1 MLDMTCSE
9 KRSALAVKALNRH
22 VQELG
27 SLRFPEQHRT
37 NYLSPNLQRIL
48 CSLIPVEIN
57 RNEVSE
63 HLCGSEPLPVLKLK
77 FCQLSACLVYL
88 D

>member
-1 MLDMTCSE
+1 M
-9 KRSALAVKALNRH
+9 
-22 VQELG
+22 QELG

-48 CSLIPVEIN
+48 CSLIPLEIN

-63 HLCGSEPLPVLKLK
+63 HLCGSEPLPVLK
-77 FCQLSACLVYL
+77 
-88 D
+88 